1 MIACRTIGTVAR
13 KEGLTRLLAPIQD
26 SIENLTE
33 SHFVSHFTD
42 SDTEPVGGSGSSGCP
57 TCSRLSIFKE
67 MQGEPHPEF
76 TGPRPSGRSKGA
88 WEGAE
93 ARHLA
98 RNSDLNKDVSKLGYL
113 GWGRE
118 YPMADNGLP
127 QALPLTQLLIC
138 SPLSPAHSFR
148 CLSSSQALCSP
159 ISTPTL
165 PEGPAV
171 CQALGPPL
179 SRSPWS
185 LEGAEEGRHLAVCFH
200 PISLHARSFPL

>member
-1 MIACRTIGTVAR
+1 MTACRTIGTVAR
-13 KEGLTRLLAPIQD
+13 KEGLIKLLAPLQD

-42 SDTEPVGGSGSSGCP
+42 SDTEAVGGSGSSGCP
-57 TCSRLSIFKE
+57 TCSRPSIFKE

-118 YPMADNGLP
+118 YPMADNGFPQTLP
-127 QALPLTQLLIC
+127 RTQLFICPPSFLPLFVQQPSPLESNQHPC
-138 SPLSPAHSFR
+138 SPLRACCVP
-148 CLSSSQALCSP
+148 
-159 ISTPTL
+159 
-165 PEGPAV
+165 GP
-171 CQALGPPL
+171 GPPL

-185 LEGAEEGRHLAVCFH
+185 LEGRKRVDTWLCVFTQSAYR
-200 PISLHARSFPL
+200 RRFPL